1 MNTLVFI
8 FHMNNCQ
15 FLPAG
20 WEASI
25 KNLDSSDMLLHMLL
39 QLFFKCVEMK
49 NVMSWVLSVQTFH

>member
-1 MNTLVFI
+1 MNKLVFI
-8 FHMNNCQ
+8 FYMNNCQ

-25 KNLDSSDMLLHMLL
+25 KNLDSSDMLL